1 MKKLFAILFTVFLTT
16 SLFGQKPNVDGPKF
30 LDTDSFHKKT
40 ETAAWLVEYD
50 RIAWVSTDELMKQD
64 KKDIERLGSEWFCFQ
79 DKDNRWH
86 AVYGKLADGKYE
98 MVFHFTVNADKV
110 VKIEEKVDAEFLNKH
125 ATALATA
132 RAKLLTSIPAQSPRF
147 NQYIRQNVDKTFSV
161 WLLPAFQTNGVAV
174 FGGEGVYTIDANG
187 TKILKDES
195 YFQKDFRG
203 FKASPPRAIAV
214 DYREIEQPT
223 IGGVF
228 FVWYYK
234 PYFTSI
240 HLDTANITSTVIK
253 TEAGYMW
260 VSVKRETEATGP
272 TKVPIKENN

>member
-1 MKKLFAILFTVFLTT
+1 MNRLLAIVFTVFLTT
-16 SLFGQKPNVDGPKF
+16 SLLAQKPDVDGPKF
-30 LDTDSFHKKT
+30 LDIEAFSKKT

-79 DKDNRWH
+79 DKDKRWH
-86 AVYGKLADGKYE
+86 AVYGKLTDGKYE
-98 MVFHFTVNADKV
+98 VVFHFTVNADK
-110 VKIEEKVDAEFLNKH
+110 IIRSDEKVDADFLNKH

-132 RAKLLTSIPAQSPRF
+132 RAKLLTSIPAQSPKF
-147 NQYIRQNVDKTFSV
+147 NQYIRQNVDRTFSV
-161 WLLPAFQTNGVAV
+161 WLLPAFQTNGFAV
-174 FGGEGVYTIDANG
+174 FGGEGVYTIDATG

-203 FKASPPRAIAV
+203 FKASPPRAVAV
-214 DYREIEQPT
+214 DYREIDQPT

-240 HLDTANITSTVIK
+240 HLDTRNITSTVIK
-253 TEAGYMW
+253 TEAGYIW
-260 VSVKRETEATGP
+260 VNVERDTKPAEPS
-272 TKVPIKENN
+272 KVPTNKDN

>member
-1 MKKLFAILFTVFLTT
+1 MNKLLAIVFTVFLTT
-16 SLFGQKPNVDGPKF
+16 SLLAQKPDVDGPKF
-30 LDTDSFHKKT
+30 LDIEAFSKKT

-79 DKDNRWH
+79 DKDKRWH
-86 AVYGKLADGKYE
+86 AVYGKLTDGKYE
-98 MVFHFTVNADKV
+98 VVFHFTVNADK
-110 VKIEEKVDAEFLNKH
+110 IIRSDEKVDADFLNKH
-125 ATALATA
+125 ATALSTA
-132 RAKLLTSIPAQSPRF
+132 RAKLLTSIPAQSPKF

-161 WLLPAFQTNGVAV
+161 WLLPAFQTNGFAV
-174 FGGEGVYTIDANG
+174 FGGEGVYTIDATG

-203 FKASPPRAIAV
+203 FKASPPRAVAV
-214 DYREIEQPT
+214 DYREIDQPT

-240 HLDTANITSTVIK
+240 HLDTRNITSTVIK
-253 TEAGYMW
+253 TEAGYIW
-260 VSVKRETEATGP
+260 VNVERDTKPAEPS
-272 TKVPIKENN
+272 KVPTNKDN